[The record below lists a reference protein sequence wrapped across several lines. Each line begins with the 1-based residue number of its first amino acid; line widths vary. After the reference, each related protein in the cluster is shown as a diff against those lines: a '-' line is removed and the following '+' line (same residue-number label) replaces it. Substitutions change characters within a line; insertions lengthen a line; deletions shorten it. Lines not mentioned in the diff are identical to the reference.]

1 MGGFF
6 GGGGGAAAGTEYTV
20 LSDFDSNN
28 LYTGLAPKGTTTSS
42 AAWTIR
48 KTTISVEGAVTA
60 AGTKTNGIW
69 NNRLTETY
77 T

>member
-1 MGGFF
+1 MGFF
-6 GGGGGAAAGTEYTV
+6 GGGGGAAAGVEYTV

-28 LYTGLAPKGTTTSS
+28 LYTGLAPKGTATSS
-42 AAWTIR
+42 AGWTIR
-48 KTTISVEGAVTA
+48 RTTLNAEGAVTA
-60 AGTKTNGIW
+60 TGTKTNGVW